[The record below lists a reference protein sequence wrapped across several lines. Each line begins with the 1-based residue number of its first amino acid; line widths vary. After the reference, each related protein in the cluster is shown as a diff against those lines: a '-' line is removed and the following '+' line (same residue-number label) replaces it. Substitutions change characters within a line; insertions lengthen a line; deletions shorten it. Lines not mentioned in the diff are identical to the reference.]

1 MGLPSFNGVEIPYY
15 QSVMYKYIYRRT
27 DMFKN
32 SKKQGDAG
40 LGQAIAYFTMK
51 GYDVALP
58 LTDSADW
65 DMIVEIDGELKRVQV
80 KTSKQLSKTGIM
92 MFNANVNGG
101 NMSFNK
107 KPKLIPEQQWDLLFL
122 HHLVTNKQALIPKEA
137 LTTKGQVNLGSSQ
150 CKYKDFMING

>member
-1 MGLPSFNGVEIPYY
+1 
-15 QSVMYKYIYRRT
+15 
-27 DMFKN
+27 MFKN

-65 DMIVEIDGELKRVQV
+65 DLIVEIDGELKRVQV
-80 KTSKQLSKTGIM
+80 KTSSQIEESGIM
-92 MFNANVNGG
+92 KFNANVNGG

-107 KPKLIPEQQWDLLFL
+107 APKLIPDQKWDLLFL
-122 HHLVTNKQALIPKEA
+122 HHLVTGKQALIPKDA
-137 LTTKGQVNLGSSQ
+137 LTTKGQVNIGGK
-150 CKYKDFMING
+150 KYSEFLLN

>member
-1 MGLPSFNGVEIPYY
+1 
-15 QSVMYKYIYRRT
+15 
-27 DMFKN
+27 MFKN

-65 DMIVEIDGELKRVQV
+65 DLIAEIDGVLKRVQI
-80 KTSKQLSKTGIM
+80 KTSSQISESGTM

-101 NMSFNK
+101 NQTAVTK
-107 KPKLIPEQQWDLLFL
+107 KLIPEQQWDLIFL
-122 HHLVTNKQALIPKEA
+122 HHLVTGKQALIPKEA
-137 LTTKGQVNLGSSQ
+137 LTTKGQINLGSSQ
-150 CKYKDFMING
+150 CKYKDFMI

>member
-1 MGLPSFNGVEIPYY
+1 
-15 QSVMYKYIYRRT
+15 
-27 DMFKN
+27 MFKN

-65 DMIVEIDGELKRVQV
+65 DLIAEIDGVLKRVQI
-80 KTSKQLSKTGIM
+80 KTSSQISESGVM

-101 NMSFNK
+101 NRTSSSK
-107 KPKLIPEQQWDLLFL
+107 KLIPEQQWDLIFL
-122 HHLVTNKQALIPKEA
+122 HHLVTGKQALIPKQA
-137 LTTKGQVNLGSSQ
+137 LTTKGQINLGSSQ
-150 CKYKDFMING
+150 CKYKDFMI

>member
-1 MGLPSFNGVEIPYY
+1 
-15 QSVMYKYIYRRT
+15 
-27 DMFKN
+27 MFKN

-80 KTSKQLSKTGIM
+80 KTSSQIEESGIM
-92 MFNANVNGG
+92 KFNANVNGG
-101 NMSFNK
+101 NMSYNK
-107 KPKLIPEQQWDLLFL
+107 APKLIPEQKWDLLFL
-122 HHLVTNKQALIPKEA
+122 HHLVTGKQALIPKDA
-137 LTTKGQVNLGSSQ
+137 LTTKGQVNIGGK
-150 CKYKDFMING
+150 KYNEFLLN